1 METSHELSVVV
12 GIIPLIVVMEVYL
25 AHSSCYLLGPEAS
38 TMYMADIHDDLM
50 MFIDLYKSKHD
61 WH

>member
-25 AHSSCYLLGPEAS
+25 AHNSCRLLGPGAS
-38 TMYMADIHDDLM
+38 TMYMADIHDVLM

-61 WH
+61 